1 MERLKLKIYGG
12 RAGFK
17 YVSFTGERYR
27 SVARLRGGKIIT
39 ETTRKKGDM
48 RTTKILSKIPFVR
61 SFTLIVETVIESWK
75 IFLFMMILLLLM
87 KVFFNHK
94 SSVVLLYAIPIN
106 SLVLLCSVLIIAGF
120 IIKISPIGKY
130 HAAEHMCANAYDKSL
145 NLTLDY
151 VKSQSRVHKDC
162 GTNLIISFLLCF
174 VILFLVFGD
183 NPWLFLVSYP
193 VGYELWRYEPK
204 VIWSIVLII
213 SKITQYVLYTSE
225 PDDKHLLVAIV
236 ALRALEKKEV
246 GGKY

>member
-39 ETTRKKGDM
+39 ATVRKKEDIGII
-48 RTTKILSKIPFVR
+48 KVLSKVPFVR
-61 SFTLIVETVIESWK
+61 SFTLIIKTVIDSWK
-75 IFLFMMILLLLM
+75 LFLFVTIVLLLIR
-87 KVFFNHK
+87 VFFNGK
-94 SSVVLLYAIPIN
+94 ASVGLLYPIQSN
-106 SLVLLCSVLIIAGF
+106 RLVLLCSVLIIAGF

-213 SKITQYVLYTSE
+213 GKITQYVLYTSE

-236 ALRALEKKEV
+236 ALTALEKKEV